1 MFLNSEALGQRGI
14 IHTMERTGNSIAR
27 DKKVV
32 FRGNKMTHNN
42 RQKGQ
47 KVFFLSLK
55 LKSSH
60 FELAFD
66 FYGLKNVLREA
77 ECSPYRKVCTVKKLV
92 SDVVP
97 CLATY
102 AECINSKL

>member
-1 MFLNSEALGQRGI
+1 
-14 IHTMERTGNSIAR
+14 
-27 DKKVV
+27 
-32 FRGNKMTHNN
+32 MTHNN

-47 KVFFLSLK
+47 KVFFLSFK

-77 ECSPYRKVCTVKKLV
+77 ECSPHRKVGTVKNLIF
-92 SDVVP
+92 DVVP

-102 AECINSKL
+102 VEHINS